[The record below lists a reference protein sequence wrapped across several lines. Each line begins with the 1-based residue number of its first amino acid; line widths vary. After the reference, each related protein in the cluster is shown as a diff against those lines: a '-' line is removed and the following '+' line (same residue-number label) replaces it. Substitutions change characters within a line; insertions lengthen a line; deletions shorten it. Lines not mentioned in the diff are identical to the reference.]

1 MKKTYSGTCHC
12 GAVRFEADIDLG
24 AGTFKCNCP
33 ICTKTRMWGT
43 IVGPANFRLLR
54 GEDSLRDYQPDGVH
68 HVFCTTCGVRPYGWG
83 EEPAGG
89 TFYAV
94 RLACLDGVDDRELAD
109 APVTYSDGR
118 NDRYDAPPSETR
130 HL

>member
-1 MKKTYSGTCHC
+1 MKKTYSGACHC

-33 ICTKTRMWGT
+33 ICTKTRMWGA
-43 IVGPANFRLLR
+43 IVRPEDFRLLR
-54 GEDSLRDYQPDGVH
+54 GEDRLKDYQPDGVH
-68 HVFCTTCGVRPYGWG
+68 HVFCTNCGVRPYGWG
-83 EEPAGG
+83 EESSGG
-89 TFYAV
+89 KFYAV
-94 RLACLDGVDDRELAD
+94 RLACLDDVEDKELVG

-118 NDRYDAPPSETR
+118 NDRYDERPSETR

>member
-33 ICTKTRMWGT
+33 ICTKTRMWGA
-43 IVGPANFRLLR
+43 IVRPEDFRLLR
-54 GEDSLRDYQPDGVH
+54 GEDRLKDYQPDGVH
-68 HVFCTTCGVRPYGWG
+68 HVFCTNCGVRPYGWG
-83 EEPAGG
+83 EESSGG
-89 TFYAV
+89 KFYAV
-94 RLACLDGVDDRELAD
+94 RLACLDDVEDEELAG

-118 NDRYDAPPSETR
+118 NDRYDERPSETR